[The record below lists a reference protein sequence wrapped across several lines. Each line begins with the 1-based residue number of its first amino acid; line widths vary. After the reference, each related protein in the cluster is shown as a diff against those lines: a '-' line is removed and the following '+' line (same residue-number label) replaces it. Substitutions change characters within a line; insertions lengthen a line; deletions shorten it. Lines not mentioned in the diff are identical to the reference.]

1 MIKRY
6 NNDTARLRK
15 GQQALS
21 PMLSFTAHG
30 GVVRL
35 NRRLSELLQVQP
47 GDKVEVMHDEDAGE
61 WYIAKSEGGMFLS
74 NAGRG
79 ATQFHSRLLM
89 EAIKAYLP
97 ETATKAHACPVAT
110 IANTLEGIE
119 CFAILGLQ
127 QP

>member
-6 NNDTARLRK
+6 NNKTARLRR
-15 GQQALS
+15 GQHALS

-35 NRRLSELLQVQP
+35 NRRLSELLQVRP
-47 GDKVEVMHDEDAGE
+47 GDKVEVMHDEEAEE
-61 WYIAKSEGGMFLS
+61 WYIAKSEDGMYLS
-74 NAGRG
+74 NAGGG

-89 EAIKAYLP
+89 NAIEAYLP
-97 ETATKAHACPVAT
+97 ETATKSHACPVAT
-110 IANTLEGIE
+110 ISNTLEGME
-119 CFAILGLQ
+119 CFAILGLV

>member
-6 NNDTARLRK
+6 NNNTARLRK

-21 PMLSFTAHG
+21 PTLSFTAHG

-47 GDKVEVMHDEDAGE
+47 GDKVEVMHDVEAAE
-61 WYIAKSEGGMFLS
+61 WYIAKSEGGMHLA
-74 NAGRG
+74 NAEGG

-89 EAIKAYLP
+89 NAIKSYLP

-110 IANTLEGIE
+110 ISNTLEGME
-119 CFAILGLQ
+119 CFAILGLV